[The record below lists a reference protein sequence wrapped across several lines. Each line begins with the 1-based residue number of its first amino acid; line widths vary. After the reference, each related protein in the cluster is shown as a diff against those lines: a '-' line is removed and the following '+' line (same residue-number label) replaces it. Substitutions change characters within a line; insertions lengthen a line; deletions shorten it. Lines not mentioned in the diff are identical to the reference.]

1 MPVGKGDADK
11 VESTSHFTEVTSEED
26 ILQAAVL
33 ALTAFFRFG
42 TLSCVHANYFR
53 MLFLL
58 FRCCVGLFPRI
69 AVLKSDIRGGGKT
82 GKKAVEQSY
91 SVVLSALI
99 LQLGSCHGLSGL
111 DHQDNS
117 RCTDKFNNPSST

>member
-1 MPVGKGDADK
+1 MKK
-11 VESTSHFTEVTSEED
+11 IFCRQLYLLLLHFSGLEPYHVSMQTISEC
-26 ILQAAVL
+26 
-33 ALTAFFRFG
+33 FSF
-42 TLSCVHANYFR
+42 
-53 MLFLL
+53 L
-58 FRCCVGLFPRI
+58 FRCCVGLFPKI

-117 RCTDKFNNPSST
+117 RCTYKFNNPSST